1 MKYILDTNIIIY
13 YLKGMYPEISKWLR
27 GIDASDIYVSSITV
41 AELEYGAR
49 GSNNYEKNMSVYR
62 QFMSAF
68 KIIDFD
74 TNAAVCYGDI
84 RNDLKSKGNPIGAN
98 DMLIAASALS
108 RGFAVV
114 THNAREFEHI
124 GGLLV
129 LDPCV

>member
-1 MKYILDTNIIIY
+1 
-13 YLKGMYPEISKWLR
+13 MYPEISKWLR

-84 RNDLKSKGNPIGAN
+84 CNDLKSKGNPIGAN